1 MNPEKI
7 TFNPYKNE
15 YEKIL
20 EIHRGN
26 TKLSVLMF
34 ILGFFLGI
42 IVSVF
47 IIFQDHTFYNDLFF
61 YHNNVMVLVGLD
73 VPLKIPLV

>member
-1 MNPEKI
+1 MKNEWFAQMWGNKCYIMRYRMNPEKI

-34 ILGFFLGI
+34 ILGFLLGI
-42 IVSVF
+42 IISVF
-47 IIFQDHTFYNDLFF
+47 IIFQNHTLF
-61 YHNNVMVLVGLD
+61 
-73 VPLKIPLV
+73 

>member
-34 ILGFFLGI
+34 ILGFLLGI
-42 IVSVF
+42 IISVF
-47 IIFQDHTFYNDLFF
+47 IIIQDHTLF
-61 YHNNVMVLVGLD
+61 
-73 VPLKIPLV
+73 